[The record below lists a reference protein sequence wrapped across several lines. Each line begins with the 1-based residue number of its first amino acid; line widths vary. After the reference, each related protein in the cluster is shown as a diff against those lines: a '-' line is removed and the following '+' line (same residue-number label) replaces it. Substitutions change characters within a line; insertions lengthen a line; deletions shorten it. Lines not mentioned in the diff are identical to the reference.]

1 MLRRH
6 EKTKIPADFDF
17 NSVSGL
23 SNEVKQKL
31 NDATPES
38 LGRAS
43 RVPGVTPA
51 AISLLL
57 IFLKKLGHLENLDL
71 SESDAQKSKNQQ
83 AL

>member
-1 MLRRH
+1 M
-6 EKTKIPADFDF
+6 
-17 NSVSGL
+17 
-23 SNEVKQKL
+23 KQKL
-31 NDATPES
+31 NDAKPES

>member
-1 MLRRH
+1 M
-6 EKTKIPADFDF
+6 
-17 NSVSGL
+17 
-23 SNEVKQKL
+23 KQKL
-31 NDATPES
+31 NDAKPES

-71 SESDAQKSKNQQ
+71 QESDIQKSKNQQ
-83 AL
+83 VL